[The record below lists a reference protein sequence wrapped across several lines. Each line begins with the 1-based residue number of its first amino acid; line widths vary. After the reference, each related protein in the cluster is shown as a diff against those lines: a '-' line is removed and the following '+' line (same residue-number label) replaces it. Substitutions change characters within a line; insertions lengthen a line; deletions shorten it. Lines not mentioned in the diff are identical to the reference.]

1 MNEKK
6 GRNYTAE
13 YEKDKKRDR
22 VYRVRVPL
30 ELSKKLDE
38 KLKKENKQY
47 STLAREAIEKYLEK

>member
-1 MNEKK
+1 MNKKK